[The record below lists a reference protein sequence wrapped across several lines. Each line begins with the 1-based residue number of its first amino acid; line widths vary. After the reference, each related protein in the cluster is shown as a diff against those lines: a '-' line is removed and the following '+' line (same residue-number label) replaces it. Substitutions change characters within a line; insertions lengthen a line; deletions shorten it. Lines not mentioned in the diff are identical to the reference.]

1 MGQKNT
7 KNIDTINWNNVN
19 TEDMS
24 PTNKF
29 YDINQDAQELIKRLN
44 VENTSDVNFNSSN
57 DIFKKNY
64 NNISKNYTTT
74 EYSKTSPFISPE
86 MYKYLV

>member
-57 DIFKKNY
+57 DIFKK
-64 NNISKNYTTT
+64 
-74 EYSKTSPFISPE
+74 
-86 MYKYLV
+86 L

>member
-1 MGQKNT
+1 MFNLVKLIFFYDIYMGQKNT
-7 KNIDTINWNNVN
+7 KNVDTINWNNVN

-44 VENTSDVNFNSSN
+44 VENTSHVNFNNSN

-64 NNISKNYTTT
+64 NNNN
-74 EYSKTSPFISPE
+74 
-86 MYKYLV
+86 